1 MNLVILG
8 ETIKYIRLNNTKLS
22 QEDLADKVGLE
33 RTYISKIESGKKN
46 VTVETL
52 GSICDGLGITV
63 ADFFKLYEKMLK
75 LSDEGGL

>member
-33 RTYISKIESGKKN
+33 RTYISKIESGK
-46 VTVETL
+46 
-52 GSICDGLGITV
+52 
-63 ADFFKLYEKMLK
+63 
-75 LSDEGGL
+75 